1 MAAEPVCSLNQIV
14 PEIRVPE
21 IRVPE
26 IKVPKIKKPEVNRT
40 RLLEEIINHLEASL
54 KLNIGAAEQAHET
67 ATHSEN
73 VAENRYDTLGLEA
86 AYLAHG
92 QSQRVVAGEVDI
104 VSFKALRDLPHSE
117 SITLG
122 SLVALADEDDRT
134 QLLFIG
140 PAAGGLKLVFD
151 QNEIVVITPS
161 APLGQ
166 SLMGHFVH
174 EEIEFSAAG
183 KTNIFDIT
191 AIY

>member
-1 MAAEPVCSLNQIV
+1 VPEGKV
-14 PEIRVPE
+14 PEI
-21 IRVPE
+21 
-26 IKVPKIKKPEVNRT
+26 NRAG
-40 RLLEEIINHLEASL
+40 LLEQIINHLEDSL
-54 KLNIGAAEQAHET
+54 KLNIDAAEQAHET

-104 VSFKALRDLPHSE
+104 VSFKALRDLPLSE
-117 SITLG
+117 SIAMG
-122 SLVALADEDDRT
+122 SLVALADEDDRP

-140 PAAGGLKLVFD
+140 PAAGGLKLVID

-166 SLMGHFVH
+166 ALMGHFVH

-183 KTNIFDIT
+183 KTNVFDIT

>member
-1 MAAEPVCSLNQIV
+1 VLEV
-14 PEIRVPE
+14 E
-21 IRVPE
+21 VPE
-26 IKVPKIKKPEVNRT
+26 IKVPETKVPEVNRAQ
-40 RLLEEIINHLEASL
+40 LLEQIISHLEDSL
-54 KLNIGAAEQAHET
+54 KLSIGAAEQAHET

-117 SITLG
+117 SITMG
-122 SLVALADEDDRT
+122 SLVALANESADEDDKP

-140 PAAGGLKLVFD
+140 PAAGGLKLVID

-166 SLMGHFVH
+166 ALMGHFVH

>member
-1 MAAEPVCSLNQIV
+1 VLEV
-14 PEIRVPE
+14 E
-21 IRVPE
+21 VPE
-26 IKVPKIKKPEVNRT
+26 IKVPEVNRAQ
-40 RLLEEIINHLEASL
+40 LLEQIISHLEDSL
-54 KLNIGAAEQAHET
+54 KLSIGAAEQDHET

-104 VSFKALRDLPHSE
+104 VSFKALRDLQHSE
-117 SITLG
+117 SIAMG
-122 SLVALADEDDRT
+122 SLVALANESADEDDKP

-140 PAAGGLKLVFD
+140 PAAGGLKLAID

-166 SLMGHFVH
+166 ALMGHFVH